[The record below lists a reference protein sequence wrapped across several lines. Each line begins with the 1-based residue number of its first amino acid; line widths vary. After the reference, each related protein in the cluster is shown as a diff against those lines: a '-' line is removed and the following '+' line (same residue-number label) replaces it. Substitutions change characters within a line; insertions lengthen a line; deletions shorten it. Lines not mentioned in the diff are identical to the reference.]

1 MLGDPKSS
9 DSNLGGPHFLPDSLA
24 PSDTASRVGV
34 HLLGNG
40 QSYLPTSPDKWTEST
55 GMLKMYTWSL
65 TNTDANVSLG
75 EGLYLQPNYNFP
87 SKESVSFNF
96 MAAVT
101 ICSGFGA
108 PKRKPETGSTVSPS
122 ICHEG
127 PEQEHMAER
136 LKLKAVAEESCSVHI
151 WGL

>member
-75 EGLYLQPNYNFP
+75 EGLYLQPNYIDP
-87 SKESVSFNF
+87 LQTTGYLSF
-96 MAAVT
+96 
-101 ICSGFGA
+101 
-108 PKRKPETGSTVSPS
+108 KRVQQ
-122 ICHEG
+122 I
-127 PEQEHMAER
+127 R
-136 LKLKAVAEESCSVHI
+136 LKCM
-151 WGL
+151 